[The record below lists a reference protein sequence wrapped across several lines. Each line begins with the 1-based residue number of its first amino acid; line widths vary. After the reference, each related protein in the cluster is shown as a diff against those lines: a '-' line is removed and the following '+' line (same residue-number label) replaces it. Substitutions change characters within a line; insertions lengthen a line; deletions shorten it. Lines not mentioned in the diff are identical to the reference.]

1 MIVGAHYLGQGRC
14 QFAVWAP
21 LRAAVSIEIIEPE
34 PRQIALTAEPEGYW
48 TATADQ
54 VPPGALYQ
62 IRLAED
68 LTRPDPAS
76 RYQPQGVHGPSQVID
91 QGDYSWGDAAWQ
103 GVPLQDYIIYE
114 LHVGSFT
121 PAGTFAAVN

>member
-54 VPPGALYQ
+54 VPSWRSIPNSAG
-62 IRLAED
+62 RGSD
-68 LTRPDPAS
+68 PTRP
-76 RYQPQGVHGPSQVID
+76 GVSLPTPGSSWPFP
-91 QGDYSWGDAAWQ
+91 GD
-103 GVPLQDYIIYE
+103 
-114 LHVGSFT
+114 
-121 PAGTFAAVN
+121 